1 MLRKLILPITLCI
14 LILSGNAAGAG
25 TTPPGKAGITRPG
38 VYTVDYLRPST
49 QLDPRAFPVDGQLGF
64 WLWSELNPR
73 RGGYDWDE
81 TGARSLDGWIR
92 KQSGL
97 GLRPSIMISTYD
109 TSTGNDIRSTP
120 NWVIKLPDAVLP
132 VTLTNGLPHFI
143 DYFHRKSARQLNGEF
158 DMGANWWTISNTKA
172 IAVTRSIPAD
182 SHVSETPTRPDRPS
196 KAPALML
203 GGTDKV
209 NATIVHDAE
218 PVPAMPPELAGRRN
232 AFVSARVNIVSSDP
246 GPNDHLY
253 MEVWDAAGNRLGGT
267 EVDNLANAGQPASF
281 WRVVELDITPF
292 ALERAVRVAFR
303 VTTDAANPTTFYV
316 DNVQLRVRHLIPK
329 YWGSAYFKAYK
340 DFIAALGA
348 RYRQTPAGGA
358 PQDDLEFVAMGT
370 GVYGES
376 QPAQDTKE
384 WEYGTTFDHVIKAA
398 GMDTT
403 EKWRAWVNEVTAT
416 YAAAFAPASGAR
428 PLKPLLLQYAPF
440 FLDMAEL
447 GYTTDYAAEI
457 GVGASHNR
465 LIPEWTLL
473 YRNNKAGAYDPI
485 RRHWQDV
492 PTAFEGV
499 SSDIGCSPVLSYW
512 AIAGAVARHTDYL
525 RLDSWLL
532 SADGVTPTAHVPAV
546 EWARPFLGKTAADAP
561 AAWTILR
568 EQRNPFMLRCGMS
581 YYVTSAAS
589 PPWAEYGNFSYFL
602 TQDDTIPG
610 GRTVAE
616 TNDKG
621 ADRRYARDPSTGNPY
636 LDAGMGNCPTKPVS
650 AMYAANPPACN
661 PQPYNPDLPALQGQN
676 PNDYRDFYNAYDWTG
691 GGKEAF
697 VVRRTD
703 QAAAGGSGGNPFMF
717 FRVDDEY
724 AAPGETVGA
733 RFTVGYFDI
742 GTDRWALKY
751 QSPAGERAAGTVT
764 KTGTKSYT
772 QVSFTVPDARFA
784 NGLTGG
790 ADFYLDSRS
799 SDGAND
805 GNEWVHIVQVE
816 RLVAPELT
824 PTPTSTPT
832 PSPTPTET
840 PAITATPT
848 RSRPPV
854 FLPVLLR

>member
-81 TGARSLDGWIR
+81 TGARLLDGWIR

-109 TSTGNDIRSTP
+109 ASTGNDIRSTP

-203 GGTDKV
+203 GGTDNV

-281 WRVVELDITPF
+281 WRCRR
-292 ALERAVRVAFR
+292 ARHHAVRPRASGAGRLPGDDRRSQPDDFLRRQRAAPRAPPDSEVLGRR
-303 VTTDAANPTTFYV
+303 V
-316 DNVQLRVRHLIPK
+316 
-329 YWGSAYFKAYK
+329 FKAYK
-340 DFIAALGA
+340 DFIAALAA

-376 QPAQDTKE
+376 QPAQDTNE

-403 EKWRAWVNEVTAT
+403 EKWRAWVNEMTAT

-440 FLDMAEL
+440 FLDTAEM
-447 GYTTDYAAEI
+447 GYTTDYAAEL
-457 GVGASHNR
+457 GVGASYNR

-485 RRHWQDV
+485 RLHWQDV

-546 EWARPFLGKTAADAP
+546 EWARPFSGQD
-561 AAWTILR
+561 R
-568 EQRNPFMLRCGMS
+568 GRC
-581 YYVTSAAS
+581 
-589 PPWAEYGNFSYFL
+589 
-602 TQDDTIPG
+602 
-610 GRTVAE
+610 
-616 TNDKG
+616 
-621 ADRRYARDPSTGNPY
+621 ARG
-636 LDAGMGNCPTKPVS
+636 LDHFA
-650 AMYAANPPACN
+650 
-661 PQPYNPDLPALQGQN
+661 
-676 PNDYRDFYNAYDWTG
+676 
-691 GGKEAF
+691 
-697 VVRRTD
+697 
-703 QAAAGGSGGNPFMF
+703 
-717 FRVDDEY
+717 
-724 AAPGETVGA
+724 
-733 RFTVGYFDI
+733 
-742 GTDRWALKY
+742 
-751 QSPAGERAAGTVT
+751 RAAQ
-764 KTGTKSYT
+764 S
-772 QVSFTVPDARFA
+772 
-784 NGLTGG
+784 L
-790 ADFYLDSRS
+790 
-799 SDGAND
+799 
-805 GNEWVHIVQVE
+805 H
-816 RLVAPELT
+816 APLRHE
-824 PTPTSTPT
+824 
-832 PSPTPTET
+832 
-840 PAITATPT
+840 
-848 RSRPPV
+848 
-854 FLPVLLR
+854 LLRHGRGVAAMGRVRQLQLLPHAGRHDSGRAHGCRNQR